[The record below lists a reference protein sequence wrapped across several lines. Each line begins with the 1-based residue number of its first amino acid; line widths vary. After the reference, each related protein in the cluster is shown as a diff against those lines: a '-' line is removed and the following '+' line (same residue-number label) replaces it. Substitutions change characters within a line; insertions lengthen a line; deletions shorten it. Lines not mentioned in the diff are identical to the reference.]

1 MLDQARLLHF
11 DVSIPGRSHKHIG
24 YYEQTDGVKCF
35 HFRVFYFGNYIR
47 IDLGVKNLAI
57 TSQLAQKTQKNE
69 QPNKVAHFH
78 YIKFRFKYCSIV
90 SLMIVFIFFSCS
102 VTIRPFSIASWTITS
117 VSPFC

>member
-1 MLDQARLLHF
+1 MEGFKEKEVIYQRIVMYLIIECKESKGHWHHNVEKAKRRLRKF
-11 DVSIPGRSHKHIG
+11 K
-24 YYEQTDGVKCF
+24 
-35 HFRVFYFGNYIR
+35 
-47 IDLGVKNLAI
+47 AI
-57 TSQLAQKTQKNE
+57 TSQLAQKKHTKNE

-102 VTIRPFSIASWTITS
+102 ETIRPFSIASWTITS